1 MLKRPCVHS
10 RTEQLQAS
18 STYSHPYVSEEHA
31 FRIHMAPAEP
41 LCLTP
46 CCTEPQ
52 DKGDTGRAN
61 GRWACSHESDV
72 PGYLNGP
79 NLVHA
84 VLADHQHPTHS
95 TSCRGVGAQ
104 LLFVGVHPCES
115 QAGSNKYQA
124 TLQIHACEVTG
135 SLPRRCVLAATPQG
149 KSVRLRLGAV
159 GSKLKYT
166 GNHGN
171 RFVAGVSCFPSW
183 GFMFSPLG
191 FHVFPRGVS
200 CFPLDA

>member
-1 MLKRPCVHS
+1 MFSPKRPCVHS

-84 VLADHQHPTHS
+84 VLADHQHPRTVP
-95 TSCRGVGAQ
+95 RGA
-104 LLFVGVHPCES
+104 
-115 QAGSNKYQA
+115 
-124 TLQIHACEVTG
+124 
-135 SLPRRCVLAATPQG
+135 VLAPNCFLLESILVKAKQDQTSTRPHC
-149 KSVRLRLGAV
+149 KSMHVRLLDLYPAAV
-159 GSKLKYT
+159 Y
-166 GNHGN
+166 
-171 RFVAGVSCFPSW
+171 
-183 GFMFSPLG
+183 
-191 FHVFPRGVS
+191 
-200 CFPLDA
+200 